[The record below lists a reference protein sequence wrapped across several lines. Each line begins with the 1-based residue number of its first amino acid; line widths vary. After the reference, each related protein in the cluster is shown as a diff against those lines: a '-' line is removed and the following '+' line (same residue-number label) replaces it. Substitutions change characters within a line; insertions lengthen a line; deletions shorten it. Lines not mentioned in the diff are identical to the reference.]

1 MEKRQGMPD
10 AMKVSNPFQTA
21 QLLRAKL
28 LPGFTLIEL
37 LVVVAIIALLA
48 GMLLPA
54 LAKTKA
60 TAQGVLCVN
69 NTRQMTLAWL
79 LYSEENNDGLVYNLG
94 NDRNKRAVVRSQEGN
109 WINNVMNWELD
120 SDNTNMAFINHAKL
134 APYSG
139 KCVVIYKCPADKV
152 LSDLQKRAGWTS
164 RVRSLSMNAMVGDA
178 GESLRDGINVN
189 NPEYVQY
196 LKLSAIRRPT
206 RIFVFLDEHP
216 DSINDGYFLNKPD
229 QLEWVDLPASYHN
242 GAGTLSFADGHIEI
256 HRWLYPST
264 KRPAKPDAAPLP
276 SPVPTD
282 ERADFD
288 WLAWRTSVER

>member
-1 MEKRQGMPD
+1 
-10 AMKVSNPFQTA
+10 
-21 QLLRAKL
+21 L

-69 NTRQMTLAWL
+69 NTRQLTLAWL
-79 LYSEENNDGLVYNLG
+79 LYSEENYDGLVYNLG
-94 NDRNKRAVVRSQEGN
+94 GDRTKRAVVRSQEGN
-109 WINNVMNWELD
+109 WINNIMNWELD
-120 SDNTNMAFINHAKL
+120 SDNTNMAFINQAKL

-139 KCVVIYKCPADKV
+139 RCVVIYKCPADKV
-152 LSDLQKRAGWTS
+152 LSDLQKRAGWTA

-196 LKLSAIRRPT
+196 LKLSAIRRPS

-242 GAGTLSFADGHIEI
+242 GAGTFSFADGHLEI

-276 SPVPTD
+276 SSIPTN

>member
-1 MEKRQGMPD
+1 
-10 AMKVSNPFQTA
+10 MKVLSPVPTVKPPRYER
-21 QLLRAKL
+21 LLA
-28 LPGFTLIEL
+28 GFTLIEL

-60 TAQGVLCVN
+60 TAQGVLCIN
-69 NTRQMTLAWL
+69 NTRQLTLAWL
-79 LYSEENNDGLVYNLG
+79 LYSDENNDGLVYNLG
-94 NDRNKRAVVRSQEGN
+94 DDRNKRAVVRSQEGN
-109 WINNVMNWELD
+109 WVNNVMTWELD
-120 SDNTNMAFINHAKL
+120 SDNTNKAFINQAKL

-139 KCVVIYKCPADKV
+139 RCGLIYKCPSDKV
-152 LSDLQKRAGWTS
+152 LSDLQKRAGWTA
-164 RVRSLSMNAMVGDA
+164 RVRSFSMNAMVGDA

-196 LKLSAIRRPT
+196 LKLSAIRRPA

-229 QLEWVDLPASYHN
+229 VLEWVDLPASYHN
-242 GAGTLSFADGHIEI
+242 GAGTLSFADGHIET

-276 SPVPTD
+276 SPIPPN

>member
-1 MEKRQGMPD
+1 M
-10 AMKVSNPFQTA
+10 
-21 QLLRAKL
+21 KL
-28 LPGFTLIEL
+28 LSPVPTARLPHSERLHRGFTLIEL
-37 LVVVAIIALLA
+37 LVVIAIIAMLA

-69 NTRQMTLAWL
+69 NTRQLTLAWI
-79 LYSEENNDGLVYNLG
+79 LYAEENYDGLVSNFG
-94 NDRNKRAVVRSQEGN
+94 SDKNKRAVVRTQDGN

-120 SDNTNMAFINHAKL
+120 SDNTNVAFINHAKL

-139 KCVVIYKCPADKV
+139 RSVGIYKCPSDKV
-152 LSDLQKRAGWTS
+152 LSDLQKRASWTA
-164 RVRSLSMNAMVGDA
+164 RVRSLSMNAMVGDP
-178 GESLRDGINVN
+178 GESLRNGFNVN
-189 NPEYVQY
+189 NPDYVQY
-196 LKLSAIRRPT
+196 LKLSAFKRPAK
-206 RIFVFLDEHP
+206 IFVFLDEHP

-229 QLEWVDLPASYHN
+229 ELEWVDLPASYHN
-242 GAGTLSFADGHIEI
+242 GAGTFSFADGHAEI

-276 SPVPTD
+276 SPIPTN

-288 WLAWRTSVER
+288 WLATKTSVER